1 MDLFSASFPLWFRLF
16 LFTFDA
22 GFAAFPILLAYDPAT
37 TSGACARLEDDVN
50 ALCAMDLSFTRG
62 LNLLKHL
69 KALNKDQGL
78 GFVIGGVVVT
88 RRTLW
93 LAVSAAYGL
102 IATAGPALL
111 GEVGLEPTCAGA
123 EHAACPFG
131 WTY

>member
-22 GFAAFPILLAYDPAT
+22 GAAMFPILLAYDPAA

-50 ALCAMDLSFTRG
+50 ALCAMDLGFTRG

-102 IATAGPALL
+102 ITTVGPLL
-111 GEVGLEPTCAGA
+111 LADVGLAPSCGGSAQ
-123 EHAACPFG
+123 HAA
-131 WTY
+131 

>member
-1 MDLFSASFPLWFRLF
+1 ML
-16 LFTFDA
+16 
-22 GFAAFPILLAYDPAT
+22 PILLAYDPAT

-93 LAVSAAYGL
+93 LAVSAADGFVGAVGPSLTRAQVDGFRVVDLKKELAARGL
-102 IATAGPALL
+102 KTSGLKAVLKARLLEALGLPAS
-111 GEVGLEPTCAGA
+111 
-123 EHAACPFG
+123 
-131 WTY
+131 